1 MLSYRILEKEHK
13 MRTHYN
19 GKTIEQRA
27 NELVMGNVEDATN
40 ILSQEYDLKIKN
52 AELYI
57 LHAQSVNP
65 NRPATRKQ
73 LDYIVALGYEP
84 RKHMTVTQASEM
96 ISAIKSGE
104 ANSLGYAR
112 PEGTQFINEKY

>member
-1 MLSYRILEKEHK
+1 MPSYRIPEKEYE

-19 GKTIEQRA
+19 GITIEQRA
-27 NELVMGNVEDATN
+27 NELAQGHVENAAT
-40 ILSQEYDLKIKN
+40 ILSQEYDLKIQN
-52 AELYI
+52 AERYI

-84 RKHMTVTQASEM
+84 REYMTVAQASEM

-104 ANSLGYAR
+104 ADSLGYAR